1 MRKVPFS
8 VPLFLVSLF
17 IGVTPSALSAQ
28 PLQPAPTI
36 RSMRPP
42 AAQSPLAHSLAS
54 SDQPKSCR
62 LSSKQRFVSPVLA
75 VAAFALPVAGIA
87 ALISERKQR
96 AATGAIIGG
105 SLYAVGAT
113 IALDRFPSC
122 SSTSGLI
129 YVWTPLA
136 ATAGAVIATR

>member
-1 MRKVPFS
+1 MRA
-8 VPLFLVSLF
+8 VSF
-17 IGVTPSALSAQ
+17 V
-28 PLQPAPTI
+28 
-36 RSMRPP
+36 MPP
-42 AAQSPLAHSLAS
+42 AGTATPLATPVLAGATDQFRRAHVAQSPLALSLAS
-54 SDQPKSCR
+54 SDQQNGCR
-62 LSSKQRFVSPVLA
+62 LTARERFVNPVLA

-87 ALISERKQR
+87 ALISERKKR

-113 IALDRFPSC
+113 IVLDRMASC

-129 YVWTPLA
+129 YMWTPFA